1 MIETFEHVA
10 QYSTYYTNWL
20 TYKFTDRIR
29 LVPHSSV
36 SSLALWTH
44 VFIILKTIGSICKV
58 ARFYK
63 EFYNKI
69 YNKGMTKDI
78 VSCKFTPFW
87 PVDSFLALVY
97 FNIKI

>member
-20 TYKFTDRIR
+20 TNKFTDRIR
-29 LVPHSSV
+29 LVPHSFV

-44 VFIILKTIGSICKV
+44 VFIILKQLGVCAKV
-58 ARFYK
+58 ARFCK

-69 YNKGMTKDI
+69 YNKGMTKDT

-87 PVDSFLALVY
+87 PVDSFFSSNL
-97 FNIKI
+97 F